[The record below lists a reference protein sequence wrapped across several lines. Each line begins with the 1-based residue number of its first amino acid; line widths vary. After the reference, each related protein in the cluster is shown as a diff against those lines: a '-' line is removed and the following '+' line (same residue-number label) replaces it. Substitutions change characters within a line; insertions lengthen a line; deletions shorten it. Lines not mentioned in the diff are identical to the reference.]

1 MFVNLPTDFGKSLI
15 FQSLPIVADIV
26 SGKPRG
32 SSVIVVISP
41 LRSLME
47 DRVQNLNSICIP
59 AIAITDVENLEIIQ
73 QVLNGNFL
81 VVFGGLPKCL
91 LLTAPWR
98 GIFKSESFSEMLIGV
113 AIDEAHCITQW

>member
-26 SGKPRG
+26 FGKPRG

-41 LRSLME
+41 LWSLME

-73 QVLNGNFL
+73 RVKREFSRSIWWFAQVF
-81 VVFGGLPKCL
+81 VVDCSVEGHLQKRKLF
-91 LLTAPWR
+91 
-98 GIFKSESFSEMLIGV
+98 
-113 AIDEAHCITQW
+113 

>member
-1 MFVNLPTDFGKSLI
+1 MAHGL
-15 FQSLPIVADIV
+15 VANFPKFAHCRIV

-41 LRSLME
+41 LRSLIE
-47 DRVQNLNSICIP
+47 DLVQNLNSICIP

-113 AIDEAHCITQW
+113 AIDEAHCITQWLVNFSF

>member
-59 AIAITDVENLEIIQ
+59 AIAITDVEDLKIIE
-73 QVLNGNFL
+73 QVLNGNSL
-81 VVFGGLPKCL
+81 VVFGLPKCL
-91 LLTAPWR
+91 LSTAPWR